1 MEFLNL
7 DVFNFF
13 DEIQFDLIGVIV
25 AVTGIGILALIVFLR
40 SKNSLTGRSFFF
52 FSFLT
57 ILWGLSNY
65 FLYKFTDPN
74 LTVLALRIHIFLTI
88 WHSYAFFQLAYIFPS
103 EKKELPIWHRYILL
117 PATFFSS
124 ALLLIPFVF
133 TKINNFVS
141 LAELSNP
148 EKSDGIILGGIVTF
162 SLLVAGL
169 AVLYNKIESAKG
181 DQRRQIMLMFTG
193 MSLTAGLLLL
203 FSFILPIGFNNYNF
217 VPFGALFIFPVIV
230 FTAYAIYIVEL
241 LHVKNLFAGIFTFF
255 LCVFSLVELI
265 VSDNIEQLLLR
276 ILVFVF
282 TLVLSIQLVRN
293 TFEIELANEQKSEL
307 MTFAT
312 HEIRTPITV
321 MRGYASIL
329 LDGDKGEISPPVVDL
344 LQKIL
349 VSGNE
354 VISLLSQ
361 YLNKSKIELGQLQY
375 VFLKVDVV
383 PLINEVLASFKVH
396 AQQRGL
402 TLTES
407 LSTKEKIFVSADQ
420 GKLREVVTNLIDNSI
435 KYTPRGSV
443 SVSVTRTDGKVLIK
457 VADTGVGIQEDT
469 KKYLF
474 KEFSR
479 ADIQKVNILGT
490 GLGLYLAKIFI
501 DAHKGRI
508 WFESAGKDK
517 GSEFYVELPEAQ

>member
-1 MEFLNL
+1 MEIL
-7 DVFNFF
+7 DFF
-13 DEIQFDLIGVIV
+13 DKIRFDLIGVAV
-25 AVTGIGILALIVFLR
+25 AVTGIAVLAFIVFLR
-40 SKNSLTGRSFFF
+40 NKGSITSRSFFF

-65 FLYKFTDPN
+65 FLYKFTDPE
-74 LTVLALRIHIFLTI
+74 LAVLALRIHIFLTI
-88 WHSYAFFQLAYIFPS
+88 WHSYAFFQLAYVFPN
-103 EKKELPIWHRYILL
+103 EKKELPLWHTYGLL
-117 PATFFSS
+117 PFAFFSS

-133 TKINNFVS
+133 TKINDFVS
-141 LAELSNP
+141 LPQLTNP
-148 EKSDGIILGGIVTF
+148 ERSDGIILGGIVTF
-162 SLLVAGL
+162 SFLVSGITS
-169 AVLYNKIESAKG
+169 LYNKIEAAKG

-230 FTAYAIYIVEL
+230 FTVYAIYIVEL
-241 LHVKNLFAGIFTFF
+241 FHVKNLFAGIFIFF
-255 LCVFSLVELI
+255 LCVFSLVELTI
-265 VSDNIEQLLLR
+265 SDNIEQLLLR
-276 ILVFVF
+276 ILIFIL
-282 TLVLSIQLVRN
+282 TLVLGIQLVRN

-312 HEIRTPITV
+312 HEIRTPITI

-329 LDGDKGEISPPVVDL
+329 LDGDKGQVSPPVVDL

-349 VSGNE
+349 ISGNE

-375 VFLKVDVV
+375 VFAKVDVV
-383 PLINEVLASFKVH
+383 PLINELLTSFKVH
-396 AQQRGL
+396 AEQKGL
-402 TLTES
+402 SLTKTLP
-407 LSTKEKIFVSADQ
+407 TKEKIFVVADQ
-420 GKLREVVTNLIDNSI
+420 GKLREVVTNLIDNAI
-435 KYTPRGSV
+435 KYCPQGSV
-443 SVSVTRTDGKVLIK
+443 DVSVEHGNGKVLIR
-457 VADTGVGIQEDT
+457 VTDTGVGIEEDT
-469 KKYLF
+469 KKILF

-508 WFESAGKDK
+508 WVESEGKGK
-517 GSEFYVELPEAQ
+517 GSQFYIELAEA

>member
-1 MEFLNL
+1 MEILNYL
-7 DVFNFF
+7 DTV
-13 DEIQFDLIGVIV
+13 QFDLIGVFV
-25 AVTGIGILALIVFLR
+25 AVTGIAVLAFIVFLR
-40 SKNSLTGRSFFF
+40 NKNSTTSRTFFF

-65 FLYKFTDPN
+65 FLYKFTEPD
-74 LTVLALRIHIFLTI
+74 LAILALRIHIFLTI
-88 WHSYAFFQLAYIFPS
+88 WHSYAFFQLAYVFPS
-103 EKKELPIWHRYILL
+103 EKKGLPLWHTYILL
-117 PATFFSS
+117 PFAFFSS
-124 ALLLIPFVF
+124 TLLLVPFIF
-133 TKINNFVS
+133 TKINDFVT
-141 LAELSNP
+141 LEQFSNP
-148 EKSDGIILGGIVTF
+148 ERSDGIILAGIVTF
-162 SLLVAGL
+162 SFLLSGIT
-169 AVLYNKIESAKG
+169 VLYNKIDTSKG

-217 VPFGALFIFPVIV
+217 VPFGALFIFPIIV

-241 LHVKNLFAGIFTFF
+241 FHVKNLFAGIFTFF
-255 LCVFSLVELI
+255 LCVFSLVELTI
-265 VSDNIEQLLLR
+265 SDNIEQLLLR
-276 ILVFVF
+276 ILVFIL

-329 LDGDKGEISPPVVDL
+329 LDGDKGVISPPVIDL
-344 LQKIL
+344 LQKIM

-375 VFLKVDVV
+375 VFGRVDIVS
-383 PLINEVLASFKVH
+383 LINELLVSFKVH
-396 AQQRGL
+396 AEQKGL
-402 TLTES
+402 SLTKV
-407 LSTKEKIFVSADQ
+407 LSTQEKIFVNADQ
-420 GKLREVVTNLIDNSI
+420 GKLREVITNLIDNSI
-435 KYTPRGSV
+435 KYSPHGSV
-443 SVSVTRTDGKVLIK
+443 DVSVKHRDGKVLIEVK
-457 VADTGVGIQEDT
+457 DTGVGIEEDT
-469 KKYLF
+469 KKILF

-508 WFESAGKDK
+508 WVESEGRGK
-517 GSEFYVELPEAQ
+517 GSSFYVELSEA